1 MAESKRFF
9 QVFPEL
15 KLENNLT
22 ELLSLVQIDRI
33 AANHKKDA
41 IRVYMTGTRI
51 IPKKSIYMVQD
62 EIEKQMF
69 GTGNIRVQIVEHYI
83 LSRQYT
89 PQTLWEEYQESI
101 MEELRAKSVVMYNML
116 RRGELIF
123 ESEDKAKM
131 RLEDTQLNR
140 TKSMELYQYISD
152 VVSGRCGLDL
162 DLELEYTEP
171 KASKYRKQMEQQE
184 KNEIAEILERNKE
197 LKKQH
202 MQEKQ
207 EQKEEKKEKAKPEKK
222 EASPAAEKKE
232 PVMQPQRQERRRDY
246 YRKSDNPDVLYG
258 REFDG
263 EYTKIEDI
271 SEESGEVII
280 HGQIIFREAR
290 EIRNERTIITFAVTD
305 FTDTISS
312 KLFVKNENLPEMLE
326 VIKEGSFIRLKGMA
340 MLDTYDKEVGI
351 ASVTGIMRGTDF
363 RVNVWTTVWRNVWSC
378 TVTQR

>member
-101 MEELRAKSVVMYNML
+101 MEELRTKSVVMYNML

-131 RLEDTQLNR
+131 RLEGTQLKQKPNHG
-140 TKSMELYQYISD
+140 TLFSISRM
-152 VVSGRCGLDL
+152 S
-162 DLELEYTEP
+162 Y
-171 KASKYRKQMEQQE
+171 
-184 KNEIAEILERNKE
+184 
-197 LKKQH
+197 
-202 MQEKQ
+202 
-207 EQKEEKKEKAKPEKK
+207 
-222 EASPAAEKKE
+222 PADAGWIWIWNWNI
-232 PVMQPQRQERRRDY
+232 QSRRRVSTVSRWNS
-246 YRKSDNPDVLYG
+246 RK
-258 REFDG
+258 
-263 EYTKIEDI
+263 
-271 SEESGEVII
+271 
-280 HGQIIFREAR
+280 
-290 EIRNERTIITFAVTD
+290 RTRLPRFWNGI
-305 FTDTISS
+305 
-312 KLFVKNENLPEMLE
+312 KN
-326 VIKEGSFIRLKGMA
+326 
-340 MLDTYDKEVGI
+340 
-351 ASVTGIMRGTDF
+351 
-363 RVNVWTTVWRNVWSC
+363 
-378 TVTQR
+378 

>member
-131 RLEDTQLNR
+131 RLEDTQ
-140 TKSMELYQYISD
+140 
-152 VVSGRCGLDL
+152 
-162 DLELEYTEP
+162 
-171 KASKYRKQMEQQE
+171 
-184 KNEIAEILERNKE
+184 
-197 LKKQH
+197 
-202 MQEKQ
+202 
-207 EQKEEKKEKAKPEKK
+207 
-222 EASPAAEKKE
+222 
-232 PVMQPQRQERRRDY
+232 
-246 YRKSDNPDVLYG
+246 
-258 REFDG
+258 
-263 EYTKIEDI
+263 
-271 SEESGEVII
+271 
-280 HGQIIFREAR
+280 
-290 EIRNERTIITFAVTD
+290 
-305 FTDTISS
+305 
-312 KLFVKNENLPEMLE
+312 
-326 VIKEGSFIRLKGMA
+326 
-340 MLDTYDKEVGI
+340 
-351 ASVTGIMRGTDF
+351 
-363 RVNVWTTVWRNVWSC
+363 
-378 TVTQR
+378 

>member
-207 EQKEEKKEKAKPEKK
+207 EQI
-222 EASPAAEKKE
+222 
-232 PVMQPQRQERRRDY
+232 
-246 YRKSDNPDVLYG
+246 G
-258 REFDG
+258 RAH
-263 EYTKIEDI
+263 
-271 SEESGEVII
+271 V
-280 HGQIIFREAR
+280 
-290 EIRNERTIITFAVTD
+290 
-305 FTDTISS
+305 
-312 KLFVKNENLPEMLE
+312 
-326 VIKEGSFIRLKGMA
+326 
-340 MLDTYDKEVGI
+340 
-351 ASVTGIMRGTDF
+351 
-363 RVNVWTTVWRNVWSC
+363 
-378 TVTQR
+378 

>member
-152 VVSGRCGLDL
+152 VVSGRCGIWNWNIQ
-162 DLELEYTEP
+162 
-171 KASKYRKQMEQQE
+171 S
-184 KNEIAEILERNKE
+184 
-197 LKKQH
+197 
-202 MQEKQ
+202 
-207 EQKEEKKEKAKPEKK
+207 
-222 EASPAAEKKE
+222 
-232 PVMQPQRQERRRDY
+232 RRRVSTVSRWNS
-246 YRKSDNPDVLYG
+246 RK
-258 REFDG
+258 
-263 EYTKIEDI
+263 
-271 SEESGEVII
+271 
-280 HGQIIFREAR
+280 
-290 EIRNERTIITFAVTD
+290 RTRLPRFWNGI
-305 FTDTISS
+305 
-312 KLFVKNENLPEMLE
+312 KN
-326 VIKEGSFIRLKGMA
+326 
-340 MLDTYDKEVGI
+340 
-351 ASVTGIMRGTDF
+351 
-363 RVNVWTTVWRNVWSC
+363 
-378 TVTQR
+378 